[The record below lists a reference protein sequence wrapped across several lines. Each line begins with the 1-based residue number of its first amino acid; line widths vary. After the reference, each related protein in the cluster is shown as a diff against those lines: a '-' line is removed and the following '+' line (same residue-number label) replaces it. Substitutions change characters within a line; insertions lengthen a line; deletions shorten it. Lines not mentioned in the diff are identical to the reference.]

1 MEQIRLFYQKVQT
14 KPLDEVKNHVII
26 LDYFITLKQLISI
39 LSKDDLELFNVKSKI
54 ETIVEGS
61 PSKVITGEHVRAITA
76 KLRAIKIL

>member
-1 MEQIRLFYQKVQT
+1 VEQIRLFYQKVQT

-61 PSKVITGEHVRAITA
+61 PSKVITG
-76 KLRAIKIL
+76 